1 MPFVGVDDRAAV
13 AQAPEAEIDDVA
25 EQARRAVYRDCDQ
38 AMTFA
43 GQARRDLE
51 QHRDIL
57 FSFAVIGVGQVFLA
71 RRLALARNFLAAC
84 LVDIRAEQSSEPLS
98 SSPGLEQRRAAKLR
112 DGRVQR
118 IDVARPLPSM
128 ASAPRPPV
136 TRSSVTP
143 S

>member
-1 MPFVGVDDRAAV
+1 
-13 AQAPEAEIDDVA
+13 
-25 EQARRAVYRDCDQ
+25 
-38 AMTFA
+38 MTFA

-118 IDVARPLPSM
+118 IDVARPLAEHGVGAEAAGDEVVGHAVVSRM
-128 ASAPRPPV
+128 RTEA
-136 TRSSVTP
+136 
-143 S
+143 